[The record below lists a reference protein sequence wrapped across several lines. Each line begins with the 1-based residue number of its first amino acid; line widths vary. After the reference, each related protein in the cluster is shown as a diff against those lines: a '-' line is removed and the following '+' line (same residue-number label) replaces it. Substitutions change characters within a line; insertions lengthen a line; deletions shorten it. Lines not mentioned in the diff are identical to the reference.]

1 MYPSA
6 CDMCTRRFM
15 INGWTCMI
23 QTVFCPKYKCYL
35 QSVQCILQVDF
46 ITLYVDKDTEFE
58 KIKTKMAM
66 SHGHWSS
73 EVHRKVFLQYTVHC
87 IILKLFI

>member
-15 INGWTCMI
+15 INGWACMI

-35 QSVQCILQVDF
+35 QSLQVDF
-46 ITLYVDKDTEFE
+46 ITLYIDKDDGYEPWSLEFRG
-58 KIKTKMAM
+58 
-66 SHGHWSS
+66 S
-73 EVHRKVFLQYTVHC
+73 
-87 IILKLFI
+87 